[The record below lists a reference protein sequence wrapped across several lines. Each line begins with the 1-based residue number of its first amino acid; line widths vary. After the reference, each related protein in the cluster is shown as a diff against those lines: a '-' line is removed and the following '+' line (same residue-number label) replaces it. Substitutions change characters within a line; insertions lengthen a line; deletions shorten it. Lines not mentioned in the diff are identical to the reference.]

1 MCGRVSPCGCGT
13 GRCRNPPGT
22 AARREQRHGGRHTSA
37 PPPAKARAR
46 APPPPRRPAA
56 PPPRPG
62 TASHQRARAQCRKML
77 AQGCAPRLLLAVP
90 KRFVKHV
97 HRRCQVLAAVLG
109 LLLGQAGEPRLVRLL
124 PQATRFHQRGRG
136 WRVGGG
142 GLGGGGH
149 GRGRHLV
156 GRNRR
161 RVVRIKGVE
170 PEEHPHCPPT
180 RPPRQRGRTTCCA
193 PARRHVLQRG
203 RPAARGAS
211 GRPAGC
217 SDSHGCRCPGA
228 ARTSGLPRPRP
239 RGAVPAVA
247 LAGWPFTAQAL
258 RGDRCWHRCM
268 YACSRRACNRNSRDC
283 GQTVVPNRGKRRMR
297 GAHTNCTSRWR
308 ATVRNDGNLVPSPSR
323 LVKPSGRAAP
333 EPALL
338 GRFVLLEA
346 PLAQLARASCL

>member
-1 MCGRVSPCGCGT
+1 ML
-13 GRCRNPPGT
+13 NPKNILT
-22 AARREQRHGGRHTSA
+22 A
-37 PPPAKARAR
+37 
-46 APPPPRRPAA
+46 
-56 PPPRPG
+56 
-62 TASHQRARAQCRKML
+62 HQ
-77 AQGCAPRLLLAVP
+77 
-90 KRFVKHV
+90 
-97 HRRCQVLAAVLG
+97 
-109 LLLGQAGEPRLVRLL
+109 
-124 PQATRFHQRGRG
+124 
-136 WRVGGG
+136 
-142 GLGGGGH
+142 
-149 GRGRHLV
+149 
-156 GRNRR
+156 
-161 RVVRIKGVE
+161 
-170 PEEHPHCPPT
+170 T

-239 RGAVPAVA
+239 PGYRTCRGPCWLAFHSTGTSRRPLLA
-247 LAGWPFTAQAL
+247 LL
-258 RGDRCWHRCM
+258 
-268 YACSRRACNRNSRDC
+268 YACSRRAGNRNSRETAAKRWC
-283 GQTVVPNRGKRRMR
+283 QTAENAVCVVY
-297 GAHTNCTSRWR
+297 TNCASRWR